1 MLCSIIKSSFVK
13 VHKKILR
20 SAPPSREVRSLLV
33 AAFPIFSD
41 PRRIA
46 ILPPDLEGLGGVD
59 FFDFWGPCA
68 ECIELAHHTKNNVPD
83 RFWTLACS
91 VASEKVFYDG
101 SNKSLYSQLH
111 LRAELG

>member
-41 PRRIA
+41 PRRMA
-46 ILPPDLEGLGGVD
+46 ILPPDREGLWGVGGVD
-59 FFDFWGPCA
+59 FFDFSV
-68 ECIELAHHTKNNVPD
+68 HH
-83 RFWTLACS
+83 
-91 VASEKVFYDG
+91 
-101 SNKSLYSQLH
+101 
-111 LRAELG
+111 RA